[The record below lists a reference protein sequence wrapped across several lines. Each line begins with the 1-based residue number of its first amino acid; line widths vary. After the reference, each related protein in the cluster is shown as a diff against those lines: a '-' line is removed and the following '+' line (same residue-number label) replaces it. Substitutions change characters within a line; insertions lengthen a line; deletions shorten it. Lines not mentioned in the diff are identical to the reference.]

1 MTLTDQDKGLDWI
14 DLSIDDWIDLSIDW
28 DPITERQVMIAVYN
42 HLLSERYLASIKI
55 LGRWLD
61 P

>member
-1 MTLTDQDKGLDWI
+1 MTLTDQDKGL
-14 DLSIDDWIDLSIDW
+14 DWIDLSIDW
-28 DPITERQVMIAVYN
+28 DPITERQVMIGVYN
-42 HLLSERYLASIKI
+42 HLLSERYLASIEI